1 MLYTFGVY
9 NTSRHV
15 GASLGYLGCSDEAI
29 VHSQTNLVFNHE
41 VCA

>member
-1 MLYTFGVY
+1 MLYKFGVY
-9 NTSRHV
+9 NTNRHV

-29 VHSQTNLVFNHE
+29 VHSQTNLVFNHK